1 MSNRELYSGVS
12 LERDLHLEADVV
24 IIGTGAGGGV
34 TAEILSRAG
43 LRVVLLDEGAYRTSR
58 DFDLRELSSFA
69 KLYYDGG
76 LRPTSDG
83 AMGVVQGRTVGGSTT
98 VNWTSCFRTPELTL
112 RYWREQ
118 LGLSGLAPADL
129 EPWFDRMEARLS
141 VRPWEHPNRNNQA
154 MARGAEKLGWRYGAI
169 PRNVK
174 DCMNLGY
181 CGLGCP
187 VDRKQSML
195 VTTIPAA
202 LDHGAAMATRV
213 RVERIE
219 WRGDRVTGVEGIGL
233 DENGVH
239 PSGHRVRVEAPW
251 VVVAAGAINTPGL
264 LMRSEVP
271 DPYELLGKRTFL
283 QMHNY
288 SLAVMPERL
297 DPFYGAPQSIYSDE
311 FTWRDGVAGRAG
323 FNLEAVGAQPV
334 ASMNFFKGLGE
345 DLEAFARALP
355 HRHIMV
361 AQIRDGFHS
370 KSPGGQVKLREDGS
384 AVLDY
389 PINDYIWDGVRSS
402 YLVMAECQFAAGAT
416 EVRPATSDAAGYRS
430 WSEARSSISSLPLRA
445 PNVFLNSTHPLG
457 GCGMGK
463 EPSAGVVRPDGRHHQ
478 LENLLVIDGSVFPTS
493 LGVNPSLSIYA
504 LAARNAESLAE
515 TIAGQRQ
522 NGLAHFVE
530 QPATQEVS

>member
-1 MSNRELYSGVS
+1 MSTHEIYSGAA

-24 IIGTGAGGGV
+24 IVGSGAGGGV
-34 TAEILSRAG
+34 TAEILSQAG
-43 LRVVLLDEGAYRTSR
+43 LRVVLLEEGAHRTSS
-58 DFDLRELSSFA
+58 DFDLRELSTFA

-83 AMGVVQGRTVGGSTT
+83 AMGIVQGRTVGGSTT
-98 VNWTSCFRTPELTL
+98 VNWTSCFRTPEQTL
-112 RYWREQ
+112 RFWREQ
-118 LGLSGLAPADL
+118 LGLEGMTSADL
-129 EPWFDRMEARLS
+129 EPWFERMEARLS
-141 VRPWEHPNRNNQA
+141 IRPWEFPNLNNQA
-154 MARGAEKLGWRYGAI
+154 MANGAEKLGWRYGAI
-169 PRNVK
+169 PRNVLN
-174 DCMNLGY
+174 CLNLGY

-187 VDRKQSML
+187 MDRKQSML
-195 VTTIPAA
+195 VTTVPAA

-213 RVERIE
+213 RVERLE
-219 WRGDRVTGVEGIGL
+219 WSGDRVTGVDAITL
-233 DENGVH
+233 DETGVH

-271 DPYELLGKRTFL
+271 DPHRLLGKRTFL

-288 SLAVMPERL
+288 SLAVMPDRL

-334 ASMNFFKGLGE
+334 ASMNFFKGMGD

-355 HRHIMV
+355 HRHTMV

-370 KSPGGQVKLREDGS
+370 ESPGGQVELRTDGS

-430 WSEARSSISSLPLRA
+430 WAEARSAISSLPLRA

-457 GCGMGK
+457 GCGMGRD
-463 EPSAGVVRPDGRHHQ
+463 ATRGVVRPDGRHHQ
-478 LENLLVIDGSVFPTS
+478 LENLMVIDGSVFPTS

-504 LAARNAESLAE
+504 LAARNAEKLVA
-515 TIAGQRQ
+515 TIAGRGPKDHA
-522 NGLAHFVE
+522 NSAERH
-530 QPATQEVS
+530 PTREVN